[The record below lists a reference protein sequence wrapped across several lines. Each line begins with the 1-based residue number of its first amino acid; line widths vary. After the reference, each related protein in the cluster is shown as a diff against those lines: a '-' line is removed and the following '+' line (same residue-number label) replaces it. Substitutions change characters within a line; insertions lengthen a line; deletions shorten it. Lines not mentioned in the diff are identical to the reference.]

1 MIWHQLK
8 VLSDRGNVQRV
19 EDVLLDCG
27 ALSVTLEDSGDQP
40 ILEPGVGETPLW
52 SEVTVS
58 ALFDPDCDISLITH
72 QFKDQLPNHGFCWE
86 TLPDKEWE
94 REWMDKF
101 HPLQCA
107 SNLWICPSWSDPPDP
122 KATNL
127 MLDPGLAFGTGTHPT
142 TLLCLQWLAEQ
153 PLTNRFLIDYGCGS
167 GILAIAG
174 LLLGADHALC
184 IDNDPQ
190 ALLATND
197 NAHRNRINATRFS
210 TGMPD
215 QFDTEP
221 ADVLLANI
229 LAEPL
234 IKLAPGLASIVKSE
248 GKICLSGI
256 LLEQAEQVMAHY
268 QPWFT
273 LDPVVHQENWVRLT
287 GIRNSAQPHA

>member
-8 VLSDRGNVQRV
+8 VLSDRGNVQHV

-52 SEVTVS
+52 PEVTVS
-58 ALFDPDCDISLITH
+58 ALFDADCDLSSITS
-72 QFKDQLPNHGFCWE
+72 QLADQLPHHTIHWE
-86 TLPDKEWE
+86 NLPDKDWE
-94 REWMDKF
+94 REWMDNF
-101 HPLQCA
+101 HPIHCA
-107 SNLWICPSWSDPPDP
+107 SNLWICPSWAEPPDP

-153 PLTNRFLIDYGCGS
+153 SLANKLLIDYGCGS

-174 LLLGADHALC
+174 LLLGAEHALC

-197 NAHRNRINATRFS
+197 NAERNGINAAHFS
-210 TGMPD
+210 TGLPD
-215 QFDTEP
+215 QLEPEP

-234 IKLAPGLASIVKSE
+234 IKLAPKLASLVKTK
-248 GKICLSGI
+248 GNICLSGI
-256 LLEQAEQVMAHY
+256 LLEQAEQVMANY
-268 QPWFT
+268 QPWFN
-273 LDPVVHQENWVRLT
+273 LDPVVQQDNWVRIT